1 MNAFV
6 LLSFNAVQFSP
17 VSFVEMFGICHLR
30 KKSLCCPSLQPCVH
44 RLLLQLPRGQSV
56 MWKHASEWD
65 CAPARHAVMD
75 RWGAAGEATAG
86 VLMACRWSA
95 WTFTVDVP
103 FFDNTLSA
111 VLTMLRFEELFP
123 LFCSCTDKH
132 CTWYMLYLI
141 SRRICLTERKK
152 CGLAL
157 LLFWF
162 AEFEKDNY
170 NACNVSYT
178 CTT

>member
-1 MNAFV
+1 MLSSFPSLVCWYV
-6 LLSFNAVQFSP
+6 LHLSIKKKVTLLPHFKTTCA
-17 VSFVEMFGICHLR
+17 SFV
-30 KKSLCCPSLQPCVH
+30 
-44 RLLLQLPRGQSV
+44 
-56 MWKHASEWD
+56 
-65 CAPARHAVMD
+65 PAM
-75 RWGAAGEATAG
+75 AAGAEHDIGMGWWVGLCPGTRWWTAE
-86 VLMACRWSA
+86 VLPDKALQEPWWCAGWLA
-95 WTFTVDVP
+95 WTFTVMSP
-103 FFDNTLSA
+103 FFHDIPSA
-111 VLTMLRFEELFP
+111 VLTMLRFEELSP

-162 AEFEKDNY
+162 AEFERDDY

>member
-1 MNAFV
+1 
-6 LLSFNAVQFSP
+6 
-17 VSFVEMFGICHLR
+17 MFCICQLR
-30 KKSLCCPSLQPCVH
+30 KTSLPLYNRVH
-44 RLLLQLPRGQSV
+44 LLLLQLVRGQN
-56 MWKHASEWD
+56 MTWKHASEWG
-65 CAPARHAVMD
+65 CAPARGD
-75 RWGAAGEATAG
+75 GPLRCRRRKPLRESWWRAG
-86 VLMACRWSA
+86 WSA

-103 FFDNTLSA
+103 FFDDTLSA